1 MISMPNYT
9 ANALSLLSQ
18 LRDLKD
24 QIKALEAES
33 KLVQQQLAVHA
44 VAGDLD
50 DVQDPDAPNT
60 FRYDDVVYIYSSG
73 RISYDFTDCED
84 VKAAEDNLK
93 EVKSTNVALGLA
105 PKKLGKPFW
114 TVK

>member
-18 LRDLKD
+18 LRGIKD

-33 KLVQQQLAVHA
+33 KLLQQQLAVHA

-50 DVQDPDAPNT
+50 DVQDPDSPNT
-60 FRYDDVVYIYSSG
+60 FRHDDAVFMYSSG
-73 RISYDFTDCED
+73 RISYDFTHCED

-93 EVKSTNVALGLA
+93 EIKSTNVALGLA